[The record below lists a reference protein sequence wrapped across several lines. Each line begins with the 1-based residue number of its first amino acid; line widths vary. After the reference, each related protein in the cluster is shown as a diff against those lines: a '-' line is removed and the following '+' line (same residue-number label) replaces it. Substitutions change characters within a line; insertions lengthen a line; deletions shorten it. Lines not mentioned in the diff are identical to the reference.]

1 MFFKG
6 SWEINYTSKRQVSG
20 MIGIVF
26 PVSLKTSFMK
36 NFLLVVAVGACV
48 SCSDN
53 SNLNES
59 ETNKSLQGVT
69 TTPTEIEQKPTDAE
83 GRCYMKITG
92 RDTAILMIEQKAAE
106 LSGVMLYDNFEKDGS
121 RGTVKGKKD
130 GDILK
135 LYYDFNSEGTRSV
148 MEVYFK
154 EVPGGLLRGVGDMDV
169 KVDTAYFRSGIN
181 YSDKEAFSKVD
192 CSVVKVRFQ

>member
-1 MFFKG
+1 M
-6 SWEINYTSKRQVSG
+6 
-20 MIGIVF
+20 
-26 PVSLKTSFMK
+26 KT
-36 NFLLVVAVGACV
+36 FLLVVAVGVCIG
-48 SCSDN
+48 CSDN
-53 SNLNES
+53 SNLNDT
-59 ETNKSLQGVT
+59 ETNKSSQSVNT
-69 TTPTEIEQKPTDAE
+69 TSGEIEPKPADTE

-92 RDTAILMIEQKAAE
+92 RDTAILMIEQKANE

-121 RGTVKGKKD
+121 RGSVTGKKE

-169 KVDTAYFRSGIN
+169 KGDTAYFRSGIN
-181 YSDKEAFSKVD
+181 YPDKEVFSKVE
-192 CSVVKVRFQ
+192 CSVVKARFQ